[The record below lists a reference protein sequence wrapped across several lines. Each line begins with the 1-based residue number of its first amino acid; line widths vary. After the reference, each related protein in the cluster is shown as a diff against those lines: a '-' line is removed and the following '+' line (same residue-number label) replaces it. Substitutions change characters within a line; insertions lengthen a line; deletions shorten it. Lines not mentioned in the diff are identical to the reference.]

1 MDLKEL
7 ATKAK
12 NILDNDEDAIIET
25 DIEGGRLLIC
35 RYSLGGDNDD
45 YRVTL
50 EKQIEYETEDG
61 YTDEECEQI
70 LDDASD
76 LDSITAIVSS
86 YLEEGGR
93 EESIL

>member
-7 ATKAK
+7 GIKAK
-12 NILDNDEDAIIET
+12 NLFDNDEDAIIET
-25 DIEGGRLLIC
+25 DIEGGRLIIC
-35 RYSLGGDNDD
+35 RYSFGGDEDD
-45 YRVTL
+45 YRVSL

-70 LDDASD
+70 TEDASD

-86 YLEEGGR
+86 YLEEGGT
-93 EESIL
+93 EESIR